1 MAIFPALQKLTH
13 MRIGSWIH
21 GFMDTWIHGST
32 HFRLPFQLLVSDS
45 TRLCEWQLLGA
56 CAHASRYFL
65 PELPPEW
72 AYVCL
77 CLCPFLC
84 LCMWFK

>member
-1 MAIFPALQKLTH
+1 

-77 CLCPFLC
+77 CLCLYFCPFLC
-84 LCMWFK
+84 LCLWFKL